1 MNYLAIDLGTITP
14 PESIPTIPPEAGAES
29 SFVSGFV
36 SGGLQLLLIVAFI
49 IALIW
54 TILAGLKFITA
65 SGDEKG
71 ISSAWSQIYFGLIGM
86 VVVLGAFAIMRL
98 VEVFFGVDIISG
110 DFLLPTR

>member
-1 MNYLAIDLGTITP
+1 MNLLAQIGTITP
-14 PESIPTIPPEAGAES
+14 PDTIPTINPGDET
-29 SFVSGFV
+29 SFVAGFV

-98 VEVFFGVDIISG
+98 VEVFFNVNIISG
-110 DFLLPTR
+110 TFLLPTSEF